1 MGKWI
6 TMSSGKKVFLA
17 TNNPHTESERYIIK
31 QENDAKNERKQ
42 FERKQFINDFNKMA
56 DDKKLKLLKD
66 VSMNKDERDDFMKSE
81 KTTNDLAENYND
93 GREVL
98 ADISTKLGYDY

>member
-6 TMSSGKKVFLA
+6 TKPSGKKVFLA

-31 QENDAKNERKQ
+31 QENDAKN
-42 FERKQFINDFNKMA
+42 ERKQFINDFNKMA

-66 VSMNKDERDDFMKSE
+66 VSMNKDERDDFMKSG
-81 KTTNDLAENYND
+81 KTANDLAENYND

-98 ADISTKLGYDY
+98 ADISTKLGYDYSV

>member
-31 QENDAKNERKQ
+31 QENDAKREFAEHNNNHK
-42 FERKQFINDFNKMA
+42 NKI
-56 DDKKLKLLKD
+56 KKLAIHQFQSRGSTPYSDPLNNNTHNSVTGAIAYDKAVAKAKMD
-66 VSMNKDERDDFMKSE
+66 RNKAVAKAKNRNK
-81 KTTNDLAENYND
+81 A
-93 GREVL
+93 
-98 ADISTKLGYDY
+98 